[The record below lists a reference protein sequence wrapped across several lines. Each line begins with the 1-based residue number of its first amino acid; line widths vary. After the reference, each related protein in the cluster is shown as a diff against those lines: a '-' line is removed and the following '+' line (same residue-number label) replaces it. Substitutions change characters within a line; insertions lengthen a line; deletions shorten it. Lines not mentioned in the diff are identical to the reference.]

1 MSNRFKILIVSLSL
15 VMVLLLLTGA
25 ALGKN
30 KKDGKGAYP
39 HISVFTEVLS
49 RIKSE
54 YVEEPELSSVTNGA
68 LTGMLE
74 AVDPYASY
82 LNADQFFEYEK
93 FKDGSGSVA
102 GVHLSRRFGMIGVV
116 GVVPGSAA
124 DLAGLGTGDVI
135 ESINDISTRDMPVAY
150 AEILLKGARGNE
162 VKLAVIRLGKSS
174 SEEVKLALGK
184 SAVPPVFNKLI
195 DGKFG
200 YIRPEVM
207 TAGRSELVAKAV
219 RSLAKEGATHFI
231 LDLRNASVGED
242 QEGLKLA
249 DLFLDSGEMAW
260 VEGQK
265 MPRKTFTAVPEDTV
279 TKAPLVV
286 LTNRG
291 TANGAEIAA
300 AILLNAKRAEV
311 VGDRTYGDAGARSV
325 VNLDDGSALILTLGK
340 YYTASEKEAIQDRGV
355 VPTVPMSDYLR
366 DTPDAEDEQEEG
378 SAPAFD
384 ITEFRRNRPAPEA
397 DKMVRKAIDVL
408 INGVP
413 KAEEVATRVSPGIRW
428 RLEQA
433 A

>member
-15 VMVLLLLTGA
+15 AMVLLLLAGA

-30 KKDGKGAYP
+30 KQDGKGAYP

-49 RIKSE
+49 RIKGE

-93 FKDGSGSVA
+93 FKDGSGNVA
-102 GVHLSRRFGMIGVV
+102 GVHLSRRFGMIGIV

-150 AEILLKGARGNE
+150 ADILLKGARGNE

-174 SEEVKLALGK
+174 SEEVKVSLSRL
-184 SAVPPVFNKLI
+184 SVPPVFTKLI

-200 YIRPEVM
+200 YVRPEVM
-207 TAGRSELVAKAV
+207 TTGRSEMVAKAV
-219 RSLAKEGATHFI
+219 RALANEGATHFI
-231 LDLRNASVGED
+231 LDLRNASVGDD
-242 QEGLKLA
+242 QEGVKLA

-265 MPRKTFTAVPEDTV
+265 MPKKTFTAVPDNTV

-300 AILLNAKRAEV
+300 AILLTAKRAEI

-340 YYTASEKEAIQDRGV
+340 YYTSAAKEAIQDRGV

-366 DTPDAEDEQEEG
+366 DTPESEEEEEE
-378 SAPAFD
+378 AAAAFD
-384 ITEFRRNRPAPEA
+384 ITEFRRNRPTPEV
-397 DKMVRKAIDVL
+397 DKMVKKAIDVL

-413 KAEEVATRVSPGIRW
+413 KTEDVASIRLIVGGE
-428 RLEQA
+428 RLQRA
-433 A
+433 DA

>member
-1 MSNRFKILIVSLSL
+1 MSSRVKIAVVSLSL
-15 VMVLLLLTGA
+15 MVVLMLLVGA

-30 KKDGKGAYP
+30 KQDSKGAYP

-93 FKDGSGSVA
+93 FKDGSGNVA
-102 GVHLSRRFGMIGVV
+102 GVHLSRRFGMIGIV

-124 DLAGLGTGDVI
+124 HAAGLGTGDVI
-135 ESINDISTRDMPVAY
+135 ESINGISTRDMPVAY
-150 AEILLKGARGNE
+150 ADILLKGARGNE

-174 SEEVKLALGK
+174 SEEVELTLSRA
-184 SAVPPVFNKLI
+184 STPPVFTRLLE
-195 DGKFG
+195 GKVG
-200 YIRPEVM
+200 YVRPEVM
-207 TAGRSELVAKAV
+207 TAGRSELVARAL
-219 RSLAKEGATHFI
+219 RALEREGATQFI
-231 LDLRNASVGED
+231 LDLRNTSVGDD
-242 QEGLKLA
+242 QEGVKLA

-265 MPRKTFTAVPEDTV
+265 MPRKTFTAVPENTV
-279 TKAPLVV
+279 TKAPLVL

-300 AILLNAKRAEV
+300 AVLLGAKRAEI

-340 YYTASEKEAIQDRGV
+340 YYTAAAKESIQDRGV
-355 VPTVPMSDYLR
+355 VPTVPMSDYVR
-366 DTPDAEDEQEEG
+366 EDPEVDEDAP
-378 SAPAFD
+378 APAFD

-397 DKMVRKAIDVL
+397 DKLVRKAIEVL
-408 INGVP
+408 TNGVP
-413 KAEEVATRVSPGIRW
+413 KDEAVAIMLQLPGAVW
-428 RLEQA
+428 KLA

>member
-1 MSNRFKILIVSLSL
+1 MSSRTKIIVVSLSL
-15 VMVLLLLTGA
+15 AMVTLLLVGA
-25 ALGKN
+25 VLGKN
-30 KKDGKGAYP
+30 KQDSKGAYP
-39 HISVFTEVLS
+39 QISVFTEVLS

-74 AVDPYASY
+74 AIDPYASY

-93 FKDGSGSVA
+93 YKDGTSNVA

-124 DLAGLGTGDVI
+124 ELAGMGTGDVI

-150 AEILLKGARGNE
+150 AEILLKGARGND
-162 VKLAVIRLGKSS
+162 VKMTVIRLGTSA
-174 SEEVKLALGK
+174 SEEMKLTL
-184 SAVPPVFNKLI
+184 SRAVTPAVVSRLI

-200 YIRPEVM
+200 YVRPEVL
-207 TAGRSELVAKAV
+207 TTGRAQQVARAIRGLAG
-219 RSLAKEGATHFI
+219 EGATQFI
-231 LDLRNASVGED
+231 LDLRNTSVGDDE
-242 QEGLKLA
+242 EGIKLA
-249 DLFLDSGEMAW
+249 DLFVDSGELAW

-265 MPRKTFTAVPEDTV
+265 VPRKGFSATPETTV
-279 TKAPLVV
+279 SKAPLVL

-300 AILLNAKRAEV
+300 AALLALKRAEI
-311 VGDRTYGDAGARSV
+311 VGDRTYGDAGMRKV

-340 YYTASEKEAIQDRGV
+340 YYTSTAKESIQDRGV
-355 VPTVPMSDYLR
+355 VPTVPMSDYVR
-366 DTPDAEDEQEEG
+366 DDVEEE
-378 SAPAFD
+378 APSSFD
-384 ITEFRRNRPAPEA
+384 IREFRRNRPAPEA

-413 KAEEVATRVSPGIRW
+413 KDDQVAQGAFRPREAGK
-428 RLEQA
+428 A